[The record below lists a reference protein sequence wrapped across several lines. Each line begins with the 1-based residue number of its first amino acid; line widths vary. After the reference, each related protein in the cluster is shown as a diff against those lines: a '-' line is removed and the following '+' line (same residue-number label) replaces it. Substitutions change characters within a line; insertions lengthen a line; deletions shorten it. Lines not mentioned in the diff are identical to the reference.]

1 VDAFT
6 IIHRVAAGQ
15 DGVIMLPQALSA
27 GLVKHEIDTL
37 CRSGR
42 WRRLARG
49 AYLIRVGDAAEGVS
63 RRARIRA
70 AVQSFGPGAA
80 AVLHTAAEVHQIAG
94 LRDSN
99 AVHICVPGDLARPNR
114 RTDPAV
120 VVHQRTIPREAL
132 TVVAGIP
139 VTTPQQTVADVI
151 LRVGRYEAVSA
162 LDSALNRQLVS
173 PEEFVAIPALI
184 RRRPGAV
191 AARCYL
197 AEADAR
203 AQSPLETRV
212 RLRCADG
219 RVAPDAL
226 QHEVRDCDGYLLGIG
241 DLAWLW
247 AHVIGEA
254 DGAGPHASPA
264 ALFEDRRRQNRFLN
278 AGWVVLRFTWADTLR
293 PDYIPYVVRTALQR
307 ARSAG
312 RAR

>member
-1 VDAFT
+1 MDALS
-6 IIHRVAAGQ
+6 IIRRVAAGQ
-15 DGVIMLPQALSA
+15 DGVVMLSQALSA

-49 AYLIRVGDAAEGVS
+49 AYLIDASGDLS

-70 AVQSFGPGAA
+70 AVESFGPGAV
-80 AVLHTAAEVHQIAG
+80 AVLQTAAELHQIAG
-94 LRDSN
+94 LRRSD
-99 AVHICVPGDLARPNR
+99 AVHICKPGDLARPTR

-120 VVHQRTIPREAL
+120 VVHQRTIPPEAL
-132 TVVAGIP
+132 TVVAGTP
-139 VTTPQQTVADVI
+139 VTTALQTVADVI

-162 LDSALNRQLVS
+162 LDSALNSQLIS
-173 PEEFVAIPALI
+173 PEEFAAIPALI

-191 AARCYL
+191 AARTYL
-197 AEADAR
+197 AEANALSE
-203 AQSPLETRV
+203 SPLETRV

-226 QHEVRDCDGYLLGIG
+226 QHEVRDSDGYLLGVG

-278 AGWVVLRFTWADTLR
+278 AGWIVLRFTWSDTLR

-307 ARSAG
+307 ARAARSA
-312 RAR
+312 R